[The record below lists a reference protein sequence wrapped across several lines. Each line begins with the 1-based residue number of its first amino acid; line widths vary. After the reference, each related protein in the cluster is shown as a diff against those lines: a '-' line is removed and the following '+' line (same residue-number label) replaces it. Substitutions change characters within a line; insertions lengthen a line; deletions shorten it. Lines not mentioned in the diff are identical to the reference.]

1 MSTPKKPVTMKE
13 NTIETTDY
21 KTFYLHYIPR
31 MLGKN
36 TKGCDCTQI
45 NSIPI
50 KCRKFVTVRTYS
62 DGRETIQNVFWKN
75 VSPDLPH
82 NSMYNI
88 KQFDDRDIGKLLE
101 GVKMVKTTH
110 DIKAYAQA
118 LISEFTMRK
127 EEAMKTVQRFD
138 GYITELSKQ
147 L

>member
-36 TKGCDCTQI
+36 NKGCDCTQI

-75 VSPDLPH
+75 VSPDLSH

-88 KQFDDRDIGKLLE
+88 RQFDDKDVGKLLE
-101 GVKMVKTTH
+101 GVKMVKTTQ
-110 DIKAYAQA
+110 DTKAYVQA
-118 LISEFTMRK
+118 LISEFTTRK

-138 GYITELSKQ
+138 SYVTELSKR